1 MKQYL
6 QAILQETNTV
16 IIPNLGALTLTGNAS
31 DEIMFMSYLK
41 YDDGKLVKFISS
53 TDGISEEEAKEKI
66 NQFVDEVEAGL
77 EANRKVELPNFGL
90 FFKNSEGEIEFAVG
104 SHTESE
110 PTTASVAEEM
120 QVQPAT
126 PAPVVEKVVVEEKK
140 EEKQEAAPVA
150 TDKTP
155 ASATS
160 PAKPTKEEVK
170 QKELAAKKAKEEA
183 AKKAKLEK
191 ETAAKAAKE
200 AKEAKKLKANAPL
213 PEGQTAPKK
222 RRGFFFYFFLLLFVG
237 GIGTVVF
244 LAMKTTYLDGA
255 IHYVKNVTGLDSHEA
270 TDSIPG
276 KEQMEGDSTSIDGT
290 TSETTSETETP
301 VIEHEQTDPAEESVT
316 EKPIVEK
323 PVVEQHAAP
332 STNATGGGFFVIAG
346 AFTEVSNAENY
357 HQKLKSQGNDASML
371 GQYSGLYLVS
381 IASYSSRGE
390 AESGLAKAKETSP
403 NAWVFRKK

>member
-66 NQFVDEVEAGL
+66 NQFVNEVEAGL
-77 EANRKVELPNFGL
+77 EVNRKVELPNFGL

-104 SHTESE
+104 SHTQSVS
-110 PTTASVAEEM
+110 TTASVEKEVP
-120 QVQPAT
+120 VQPAT
-126 PAPVVEKVVVEEKK
+126 PTPVIEKVVVEEKK
-140 EEKQEAAPVA
+140 EAAPVA

-170 QKELAAKKAKEEA
+170 QKELAAKKAKELA
-183 AKKAKLEK
+183 AKKAKMEK
-191 ETAAKAAKE
+191 EAVAKA
-200 AKEAKKLKANAPL
+200 AKEAKKLKANARL
-213 PEGQTAPKK
+213 PEGQAAPKK

-255 IHYVKNVTGLDSHEA
+255 IHYVKNITGLEKHEA
-270 TDSIPG
+270 TDSIPA
-276 KEQMEGDSTSIDGT
+276 KEGMEENSTSIDGG

-301 VIEHEQTDPAEESVT
+301 VIEHEQTAPAEESVT
-316 EKPIVEK
+316 EKPIAEK
-323 PVVEQHAAP
+323 PVIEQQAAP
-332 STNATGGGFFVIAG
+332 STNATEGGFFVIAG

-357 HQKLKSQGNDASML
+357 QQKLKSQGNDAAML
-371 GQYSGLYLVS
+371 GQYDGLYLVS